1 MCLRLTLLVML
12 VCIGSSFGQQSKLAR
27 ADKKFSQYAYID
39 AIKIYK
45 DLASEGYESFK
56 MYTRIADAY
65 YFNAKYAEAE
75 EWYTK
80 ISQKY
85 KDSVSKEF
93 YFRYS
98 QTLRAVKEYAKA
110 DEAMHLFASLGGEDY
125 RAKLFIAQPDY
136 VSVSGYKKSDY
147 KVDMIRE
154 INSRY
159 SDFGPAYYKNQLVF
173 ASARDTGVFSRRIHK
188 WNNQPFLDLYWSTI
202 KEDGSLTPPKEFVKK
217 LNTKFHESTSCFS
230 EDGNTMYFTRNNYT
244 ENTYGKS
251 TEGVN
256 KLKIYKTIK
265 TKKGW
270 SRAAELPFNDK
281 EYSCAHPTLSKDGK
295 FLYFASDMPGT
306 VGSSDIWRVAL
317 IDDEASGETTYGTP
331 ENLGRP
337 INTEGRES
345 FPYISDSGHLY
356 FASDGHPG
364 LGGLDIYITHPSE
377 EEVTILSLGNPI
389 NSSSDDFAF
398 IVNDSTKTGFFSSS
412 RKSGM
417 GSDDIYK
424 FVQKELPEPT
434 CDITIKGV
442 IKDQDTKEIISDAQV
457 QLLNQDNEL
466 IEEVTVSKNGQY
478 SFMTSCN
485 ERYIVRAS
493 ADLYYSKEAL
503 ITTPSANETLTR
515 DLELEKRVTEVKL
528 GDDLAKLLDLK
539 PIYFDFNK
547 SDIRPDA
554 ALELLKVVSAMRQIP
569 TMKISARSHTDSR
582 GRDAYNLLLSDR
594 RAQSTVA
601 YIISKGIDAS
611 RITGEGYGEKELVNQ
626 CSNGVECSEEEHQ
639 LNRRSEFIVVSQ

>member
-1 MCLRLTLLVML
+1 ML
-12 VCIGSSFGQQSKLAR
+12 ACIGSSFGQQSKLAR
-27 ADKKFSQYAYID
+27 ADKKFAQYAYID
-39 AIKIYK
+39 AIEIYK
-45 DLASEGYESFK
+45 DLAAEGYESFK

-65 YFNAKYAEAE
+65 YYNARYTEAQ
-75 EWYTK
+75 EWYAK

-98 QTLRAVKEYAKA
+98 QSLRAVKEYAKA

-125 RAKLFIAQPDY
+125 RAKLFIEQPDY

-147 KVDMIRE
+147 KVNMIRE

-159 SDFGPAYYKNQLVF
+159 SDFGPSYYKNQLVF

-202 KEDGSLTPPKEFVKK
+202 KKDGSLTPPTVFVKK

-244 ENTYGKS
+244 ENKYGKS
-251 TEGVN
+251 TAGVN
-256 KLKIYKTIK
+256 KLKIYKTTK
-265 TKKGW
+265 TDKGW
-270 SRAAELPFNDK
+270 SRAEELPFNNK
-281 EYSCAHPTLSKDGK
+281 EYSCAHPALSKDGK

-306 VGSSDIWRVAL
+306 IGNSDIWRVAL
-317 IDDEASGETTYGTP
+317 IDDEDSGEKTYGTP
-331 ENLGRP
+331 ENIGRP
-337 INTEGRES
+337 VNTEGRES

-364 LGGLDIYITHPSE
+364 LGGLDIYVTHPDE
-377 EEVTILSLGNPI
+377 EEMVILSLGNPI

-424 FVQKELPEPT
+424 FVQKELPDPT
-434 CDITIKGV
+434 CDITITGV
-442 IKDQDTKEIISDAQV
+442 ITDQKTKEIIPDAKV

-466 IEEVTVSKNGQY
+466 VEEVSVNKEGRY
-478 SFMTSCN
+478 SFMTDCN

-493 ADLYYSKEAL
+493 ADLYYSKEVL
-503 ITTPSANETLTR
+503 VTTPSATETLTR
-515 DLELEKRVTEVKL
+515 NIELENRVTEVNL

-554 ALELLKVVSAMRQIP
+554 AIELLKIVSAMRQIP

-582 GRDAYNLLLSDR
+582 GRDAYNLVLSDR
-594 RAQSTVA
+594 RAKSTVA

-611 RITGEGYGEKELVNQ
+611 RITGKGYGEKELVNE
-626 CSNGVECSEEEHQ
+626 CSNGIECSEEEHQ

>member
-1 MCLRLTLLVML
+1 ML

-27 ADKKFSQYAYID
+27 ADKKFAQYAYID
-39 AIKIYK
+39 AIEIYK
-45 DLASEGYESFK
+45 DLAAEGYESFK

-65 YFNAKYAEAE
+65 YYNARYTEAQ

-98 QTLRAVKEYAKA
+98 QSLRAVKEYAKA

-125 RAKLFIAQPDY
+125 RAKLFIEQPDY

-159 SDFGPAYYKNQLVF
+159 SDFGPSYYKNQLVF

-202 KEDGSLTPPKEFVKK
+202 KKDGSLTPPTVFVKK

-244 ENTYGKS
+244 ENKYGKS
-251 TEGVN
+251 TAGVN
-256 KLKIYKTIK
+256 KLKIYITTKTD
-265 TKKGW
+265 KGW
-270 SRAAELPFNDK
+270 SRAEELPFNNK
-281 EYSCAHPTLSKDGK
+281 EYSCAHPALSKDGK

-306 VGSSDIWRVAL
+306 IGNSDIWRVAL
-317 IDDEASGETTYGTP
+317 IDDEDSGEKTYGTP
-331 ENLGRP
+331 ENIGRP
-337 INTEGRES
+337 VNTEGRES

-364 LGGLDIYITHPSE
+364 LGGLDIYVTHPNE
-377 EEVTILSLGNPI
+377 EEMVILSLGNPI
-389 NSSSDDFAF
+389 NSSNDDFAF

-424 FVQKELPEPT
+424 FVQKELPDPT
-434 CDITIKGV
+434 CDITITGV
-442 IKDQDTKEIISDAQV
+442 ITDQKTKEIIPDAKV

-466 IEEVTVSKNGQY
+466 VEEVSVNKEGRY
-478 SFMTSCN
+478 SFMTDCN

-493 ADLYYSKEAL
+493 ADLYYSKEVL
-503 ITTPSANETLTR
+503 VTNPSATETLTR
-515 DLELEKRVTEVKL
+515 NIELENRVTEVNL

-554 ALELLKVVSAMRQIP
+554 AIELLKIVSAMRQIP

-582 GRDAYNLLLSDR
+582 GRDAYNLVLSDR
-594 RAQSTVA
+594 RAKSTVA
-601 YIISKGIDAS
+601 YIISKGIDAD
-611 RITGEGYGEKELVNQ
+611 RITGKGYGEKELVNE